1 MSIFEELMLARQLSF
16 SKGSIELLGNRVVIF
31 NANLFSEYALRINNS
46 PDAVALLYEAVKSS
60 FRDGFGK
67 SVGEKYKFSF
77 NDYFKWMKDL
87 AEMNGWGLFTWE
99 GLDQETKKGA
109 LFVENSPIAK
119 DLVGKVKNPVDHVIC
134 GFIAGGASAAFAS
147 DIDVIEKE
155 CVALG
160 AQRCEFSLLPAKPKE

>member
-31 NANLFSEYALRINNS
+31 NANLFSEYTLRINDS
-46 PDAVALLYEAVKSS
+46 PDAVSLLYETVKSS
-60 FRDGFGK
+60 FRDGFAK

-77 NDYFKWMKDL
+77 SDYFKWMKDL
-87 AEMNGWGLFTWE
+87 AEMNGWGVFTWE
-99 GLDQETKKGA
+99 GLDQEARQGV

-119 DLVGKVKNPVDHVIC
+119 DLAGKVRNPVDHIIR

-147 DIDVIEKE
+147 DIDVVEKE
-155 CVALG
+155 CFALG
-160 AQRCEFSLLPAKPKE
+160 